1 MAKKES
7 LIEMIFTLYIF
18 LVFIKILPLFF
29 KNTYLA
35 FALFFAIIGSPLII
49 ILIYKKRKTMKFF
62 NSRNSLEKIK
72 ALTPDQFESF
82 VCDLF
87 EKLGYKAEKVGGPND
102 GGIDVIAEK
111 DAVKHYIQCKKFI
124 TQQVSVGAMR
134 DFYGA
139 ITDKLSDAKAFF
151 ITTNV
156 FTLEAEKFA
165 EGKPIELI
173 DGRRLMEYVKLSG
186 IEVSDS
192 SRPVFGSA
200 ISEKCPWCG
209 SQLVLRTAKKGS
221 NAGNNFYGCAS
232 YPKCKFIK
240 SITQENNY

>member
-7 LIEMIFTLYIF
+7 LIEMIFTLYVF
-18 LVFIKILPLFF
+18 VVFIKILPLFF
-29 KNTYLA
+29 ENTYLA
-35 FALFFAIIGSPLII
+35 FTLFFAIVGSPLII
-49 ILIYKKRKTMKFF
+49 FLIYKKRKTMKFF

-82 VCDLF
+82 VCDMF
-87 EKLGYKAEKVGGPND
+87 EKLGYTVEKVGGPND
-102 GGIDVIAEK
+102 GGIDVIAQK
-111 DAVKHYIQCKKFI
+111 NGIKHYIQCKKFV

-139 ITDKLSDAKAFF
+139 VADKLSDAKAFF

-192 SRPVFGSA
+192 DRPVFGS
-200 ISEKCPWCG
+200 IVPEKCPWCG
-209 SQLVLRTAKKGS
+209 AQLVLRTAKKGS
-221 NAGNNFYGCAS
+221 SAGHNFYGCS
-232 YPKCKFIK
+232 NFPKCKYIK
-240 SITQENNY
+240 NIT

>member
-7 LIEMIFTLYIF
+7 LIEMIFTLYVF
-18 LVFIKILPLFF
+18 FVFIKILPLFF
-29 KNTYLA
+29 ENTYLA
-35 FALFFAIIGSPLII
+35 FMLFFVIIGSPLII
-49 ILIYKKRKTMKFF
+49 LLIYKKRKTMKFF
-62 NSRNSLEKIK
+62 NSRNSLEKIRT
-72 ALTPDQFESF
+72 LTPDQFESF

-87 EKLGYKAEKVGGPND
+87 EKLGYKAERVGGPND
-102 GGIDVIAEK
+102 GGIDVIARK
-111 DAVKHYIQCKKFI
+111 DGVKHYIQCKKFV

-139 ITDKLSDAKAFF
+139 VTDKLSDAKAFF

-173 DGRRLMEYVKLSG
+173 DGKKLLKYLKLSG
-186 IEVSDS
+186 MDVVISE
-192 SRPVFGSA
+192 RPVFGS
-200 ISEKCPWCG
+200 ISVENCPWCG

-221 NAGNNFYGCAS
+221 NAGNNFYGCS
-232 YPKCKFIK
+232 SFPKCKYVKNIWPRK
-240 SITQENNY
+240 